1 MNPISAIA
9 IYFVI
14 WWTTLFVVLPFWVR
28 NASEAKEAVE
38 GGNEPGAPVQA
49 HMGRKALVTTA
60 IATVVFLAVYWML
73 TQSYFNV
80 LDLPFFGG
88 APQP

>member
-1 MNPISAIA
+1 LRQS
-9 IYFVI
+9 
-14 WWTTLFVVLPFWVR
+14 
-28 NASEAKEAVE
+28 
-38 GGNEPGAPVQA
+38 
-49 HMGRKALVTTA
+49 HALVTTA